1 MVCTS
6 DSGMKLYEIEE
17 YSDHEYITGYHA
29 WNVGV
34 LMKRYIKILMIT
46 LGIQLGSLIIAM
58 LLANMFRMQG
68 NLALLGTVLLLI
80 SFPISIVVDIVLS
93 IKWGASLAEKLIY
106 IFFMPT
112 NYTLFIF
119 ILFAFQVIRQWMEIL
134 YNLSPN
140 FG

>member
-1 MVCTS
+1 
-6 DSGMKLYEIEE
+6 
-17 YSDHEYITGYHA
+17 
-29 WNVGV
+29 
-34 LMKRYIKILMIT
+34 MKRYIKILMIT

-106 IFFMPT
+106 IFLCQQIIHCLYLFFCISGYKTVDGNTIQFIAEFWLKM
-112 NYTLFIF
+112 NY
-119 ILFAFQVIRQWMEIL
+119 
-134 YNLSPN
+134 
-140 FG
+140 

>member
-1 MVCTS
+1 
-6 DSGMKLYEIEE
+6 
-17 YSDHEYITGYHA
+17 
-29 WNVGV
+29 
-34 LMKRYIKILMIT
+34 MKRYIKILMIT

-112 NYTLFIF
+112 NYALFIF

>member
-1 MVCTS
+1 MRLDGFGLFVE
-6 DSGMKLYEIEE
+6 DMAKMIRFYR
-17 YSDHEYITGYHA
+17 D
-29 WNVGV
+29 V
-34 LMKRYIKILMIT
+34 L
-46 LGIQLGSLIIAM
+46 
-58 LLANMFRMQG
+58 
-68 NLALLGTVLLLI
+68 
-80 SFPISIVVDIVLS
+80 VVDIVLS

>member
-1 MVCTS
+1 
-6 DSGMKLYEIEE
+6 
-17 YSDHEYITGYHA
+17 
-29 WNVGV
+29 
-34 LMKRYIKILMIT
+34 MKRYIKILMIT

-106 IFFMPT
+106 IFFMSNKLYIVYIYSFCISGYKT
-112 NYTLFIF
+112 VDGNTIQFIAEFWLKMNY
-119 ILFAFQVIRQWMEIL
+119 
-134 YNLSPN
+134 
-140 FG
+140 

>member
-1 MVCTS
+1 
-6 DSGMKLYEIEE
+6 
-17 YSDHEYITGYHA
+17 
-29 WNVGV
+29 
-34 LMKRYIKILMIT
+34 MKRYIKILMIT

-68 NLALLGTVLLLI
+68 NLALLGTV
-80 SFPISIVVDIVLS
+80 FPISIVVDIVLS

>member
-1 MVCTS
+1 
-6 DSGMKLYEIEE
+6 
-17 YSDHEYITGYHA
+17 
-29 WNVGV
+29 
-34 LMKRYIKILMIT
+34 MKRYIKILMIT

-119 ILFAFQVIRQWMEIL
+119 ILFANSLHLAHIL
-134 YNLSPN
+134 KNILIWGNSIYSTTQFFN
-140 FG
+140 FFLWNSI

>member
-1 MVCTS
+1 
-6 DSGMKLYEIEE
+6 
-17 YSDHEYITGYHA
+17 
-29 WNVGV
+29 
-34 LMKRYIKILMIT
+34 MKRYIKILMIT

-68 NLALLGTVLLLI
+68 NLAHLGTVLLLI

-93 IKWGASLAEKLIY
+93 IKWGTSLAEKLIY

-119 ILFAFQVIRQWMEIL
+119 ILFAFRHIRQWMEIL